1 MEETDSV
8 IYRKIRGDLVRYAA
22 SLVGPDGADDTVSTV
37 VLRTLS
43 RRSLGDL
50 DDPKA
55 YLFRAVLNEART
67 VAKVRGR
74 PVRYP
79 RVPDYGSG
87 DLRPEV
93 LEAVSRLPLR
103 QRAATFLV
111 YWADYS
117 IGETAHAMGSRPGT
131 IKRYLH
137 RARKTLEGVL
147 DEY

>member
-1 MEETDSV
+1 MDENDSL

-22 SLVGPDGADDTVSTV
+22 SLVGPDAADDTVSTV

-43 RRSLGDL
+43 RKSLVDL
-50 DDPKA
+50 DDPRA

-67 VAKVRGR
+67 QARLQRR

-79 RVPDYGSG
+79 QVRDSVSKE
-87 DLRPEV
+87 LQPEV
-93 LEAVSRLPLR
+93 LEAVARLPIQ

-117 IGETAHAMGSRPGT
+117 IAETAHVMGNRPGT
-131 IKRYLH
+131 VKRYLH